1 MANKSVACMDEDP
14 FEEGMPHRKAELI
27 EIYQKLYE
35 QFTKQKI
42 KTMHSKSRIQGKFS
56 KGVIPEKPQLIKAG
70 KSILK
75 FSIVLTNKRAPIKL

>member
-42 KTMHSKSRIQGKFS
+42 KTMNFVKR
-56 KGVIPEKPQLIKAG
+56 
-70 KSILK
+70 
-75 FSIVLTNKRAPIKL
+75 NKMRNE